1 MTGPE
6 ITLRLV
12 RTAKKSWKE
21 IRYKHRKLNPKSP
34 QFILVWYRRFTGHYE
49 FTFKKGNRNFIVD
62 WFLHGTINCVGSTF
76 LLAAL
81 ANELPFNQ
89 VDVVSVKAH
98 IYPILNYK
106 GKRTAFSTNRRVISG
121 PVNRYSP
128 GKRNQLHMYLK
139 GAYYQ
144 TLALF
149 FLSFDVE
156 RNPKQKR

>member
-1 MTGPE
+1 M
-6 ITLRLV
+6 
-12 RTAKKSWKE
+12 
-21 IRYKHRKLNPKSP
+21 
-34 QFILVWYRRFTGHYE
+34 
-49 FTFKKGNRNFIVD
+49 
-62 WFLHGTINCVGSTF
+62 
-76 LLAAL
+76 
-81 ANELPFNQ
+81 
-89 VDVVSVKAH
+89 VSVKAH

-156 RNPKQKR
+156 RKSKTKKMKMSYPNEANVVLFHFFYPKKTKFENFLMQYWLSEDNNVPNKLLDRMSVNQLSVLFAVLKNKLNSSGNAKGRNKVMDAIIKRVREKVI